1 MLPSSPAAS
10 LAGLKVLDLSRVLA
24 GPWCTQILGDLGADV
39 VKVERPGSGDDT
51 RGWGPPFL
59 RDAGGAETAES
70 AYYLGANRN
79 KRSIA
84 IDLACPAGQEL
95 ARELARHADVLVEN
109 YKVGDM
115 ARYGLDFER
124 LHALNPQLVYCS
136 ITGFGD
142 ASPYAA
148 RPCYDT
154 VAQALSGYLSQFVD
168 LAEPR
173 IAGPAVAD
181 AVTGM
186 YAAQA
191 ILAALF
197 DRGRGGKA
205 RRVEIAML
213 DSMIAFAAEPF
224 ASYFANGVPPG
235 PYTRASISQ
244 SYAIVCGDGKAVALH
259 LASLE
264 KFWRSLVEALGDPA
278 LERDERFRSREQRVA
293 NYEALR
299 AALGNVFARQSRD
312 HWIERLVRFDV
323 PHAPL
328 ATLDEVTRDAH
339 VVSQGLI
346 ETAVHPAFGEVK
358 HIRRPAVID
367 GSRGAPADP
376 APALGEQTA
385 AVLGGL
391 GYTADAIDTLRSAG
405 VI

>member
-1 MLPSSPAAS
+1 MSGVLEGVRVVELGTFITGPCAAMLLADFGAS
-10 LAGLKVLDLSRVLA
+10 
-24 GPWCTQILGDLGADV
+24 V
-39 VKVERPGSGDDT
+39 VKVEQPGTGDPFRT
-51 RGWGPPFL
+51 YRGGLYSPQFQ
-59 RDAGGAETAES
+59 
-70 AYYLGANRN
+70 AYNARKQGITVN
-79 KRSIA
+79 
-84 IDLACPAGQEL
+84 LADHRGFEVVGRL
-95 ARELARHADVLVEN
+95 LDNADVLIEN
-109 YKVGDM
+109 YRPGVLRKFGLAFDQIA
-115 ARYGLDFER
+115 ARY
-124 LHALNPQLVYCS
+124 PQLVYCS